1 MRGDDKQLQSGM
13 FSYVSL
19 EERVPQDHPWRTI
32 PELVDQMPTDFLMSV
47 DVALQVLPTIT
58 QTSNGGCPTLHGA
71 YERDSKGTDTEMANW
86 VQTAHPLAYY
96 WYLD

>member
-1 MRGDDKQLQSGM
+1 M

-19 EERVPQDHPWRTI
+19 EERVPQDHLWRAI

-58 QTSNGGCPTLHGA
+58 QTSNGGCPH
-71 YERDSKGTDTEMANW
+71 
-86 VQTAHPLAYY
+86 LARG
-96 WYLD
+96 L